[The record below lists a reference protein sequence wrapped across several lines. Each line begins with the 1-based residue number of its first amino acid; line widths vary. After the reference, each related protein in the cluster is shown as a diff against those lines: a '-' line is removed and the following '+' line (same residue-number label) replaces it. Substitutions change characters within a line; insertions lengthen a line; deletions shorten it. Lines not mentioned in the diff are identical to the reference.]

1 MGLLGAQLPLSRI
14 LSWVAGHHLHEHLK
28 LLGYVCLHGLE
39 NKTASEQLSSTGQ
52 LLKLIYQGYAGF
64 GGLGEQASPANSHL
78 DDSIIP
84 SILRDRFLQI
94 QRLSSLLARFDSG
107 ESLCLTSRCQTSNRF
122 RAGGH
127 DAAAFSRIQL
137 TISGPASHNQTHSN
151 CNSWYGHLKVSGM
164 HVKKGTKLNINQG
177 STSMPMPWH
186 VLPDYSILEPQCG
199 PGAKRAVGFVG
210 QQSHAH
216 WASATSFLSYLAS
229 CHMACNSAPAC
240 LKVTILYCQAEVTCA
255 GNAAAQG
262 VQLTVDSQAGI
273 FLRQCPAGC
282 GMLFECFQTGQS
294 IATPVAAG
302 HTSPGSTA

>member
-1 MGLLGAQLPLSRI
+1 M
-14 LSWVAGHHLHEHLK
+14 H
-28 LLGYVCLHGLE
+28 
-39 NKTASEQLSSTGQ
+39 
-52 LLKLIYQGYAGF
+52 AGF

-78 DDSIIP
+78 DDSMIP
-84 SILRDRFLQI
+84 STLRDRFLQI

-199 PGAKRAVGFVG
+199 PWAMGQTSHVG

-255 GNAAAQG
+255 GNAAA
-262 VQLTVDSQAGI
+262 
-273 FLRQCPAGC
+273 
-282 GMLFECFQTGQS
+282 
-294 IATPVAAG
+294 
-302 HTSPGSTA
+302 PGSPADCGLTSGDFLATVPGGLRYAF